1 MRGKV
6 VVESAGLRKEKAK
19 LQPIEA
25 NVTIEGSDFVVK
37 SHPVWGDY
45 YRPLAP
51 GKYTVVVRKEGYPTA
66 RSNITVPEDGKGVV
80 RDFVLRPKRTNTSTT
95 VAAGRKAM
103 MITVSAATEREHAIV
118 LLVVGAGIMWGLWI
132 VHRRMVHRTFAL
144 QRQRSM

>member
-1 MRGKV
+1 M
-6 VVESAGLRKEKAK
+6 VVESPSLRKEKVK

-66 RSNITVPEDGKGVV
+66 RSNITVPEDGKGVI
-80 RDFVLRPKRTNTSTT
+80 RDFVLRPKRTNTST
-95 VAAGRKAM
+95 VAGRKGM
-103 MITVSAATEREHAIV
+103 MITVSAATEREHAII
-118 LLVVGAGIMWGLWI
+118 LILVGVGMMWGLWI
-132 VHRRMVHRTFAL
+132 IHRRMVHRTFGL